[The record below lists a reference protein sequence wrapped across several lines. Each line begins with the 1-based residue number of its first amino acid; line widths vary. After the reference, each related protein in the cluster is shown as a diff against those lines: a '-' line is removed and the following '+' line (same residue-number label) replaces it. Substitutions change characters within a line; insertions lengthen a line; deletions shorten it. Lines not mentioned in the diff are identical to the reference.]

1 MQLEPL
7 AQSACLIGREGFVKR
22 GFLVGIELVHHQ
34 HDFLRFWQQ
43 VVGEMVE
50 TGGEIQRC
58 AAAGA
63 FHKNNTFSQIRHGDH
78 NYAQAAI
85 TDIFVVFPGQV
96 ARWPGIAGT
105 GALKG
110 AYGQS
115 GDIADIEFIT
125 LEFQ

>member
-1 MQLEPL
+1 MMQLEPL

-63 FHKNNTFSQIRHGDH
+63 HRTRDDQSCTRG
-78 NYAQAAI
+78 
-85 TDIFVVFPGQV
+85 PGQPLC
-96 ARWPGIAGT
+96 ANATGGT
-105 GALKG
+105 H
-110 AYGQS
+110 
-115 GDIADIEFIT
+115 D
-125 LEFQ
+125 